1 MAESLGEKLRQ
12 AREEKGISISEVAE
26 QTRISPI
33 YLESIENDDYRALP
47 GGIFNKGFIKSFAKY
62 VGVDEQEAMQDYA
75 KLSVGQEG
83 IGDHKSSKSYRPEV
97 LTDDSSRS
105 SILPTVIFAAI
116 ILGLMTWGILTLV
129 NYLKDSQSQV
139 VENNIANNNTKVDN
153 SDSDVNSNSNTQPDP
168 IPATDSLKVQVKT
181 TAPELSLITI
191 VDGTKEVT
199 VITPELERTV
209 EADESVT
216 LNYYKGLADTIS
228 LTINGKKIE
237 TPVPPASYRKNG
249 FEYQINMAN
258 IKQIL
263 QSGKIDLE
271 GAPVDS
277 NTNTAA
283 DPAAQEANNSPR

>member
-1 MAESLGEKLRQ
+1 MADSLGEKLRQ
-12 AREEKGISISEVAE
+12 AREKKGISISEVAE

-33 YLESIENDDYRALP
+33 YLESIEKDDYRTLP

-75 KLSVGQEG
+75 QLSASQEG
-83 IGDHKSSKSYRPEV
+83 IDDHQSSKSYRPEV
-97 LTDDSSRS
+97 LTDDSNRS
-105 SILPTVIFAAI
+105 SILPTIIFAAI

-139 VENNIANNNTKVDN
+139 VENNIANNNTKADADN
-153 SDSDVNSNSNTQPDP
+153 STVNSNSQTVP
-168 IPATDSLKVQVKT
+168 IPTTDSLKVQIKT
-181 TAPELSLITI
+181 TAPELSVTTI
-191 VDGTKEVT
+191 ADGTREVV
-199 VITPELERTV
+199 VITPATERTV

-216 LNYYKGLADTIS
+216 LNYYKGLADTIL

-237 TPVPPASYRKNG
+237 TPIPPAAYKKNG
-249 FEYQINMAN
+249 FEYQINMSN

-271 GAPVDS
+271 SPPSDPNA
-277 NTNTAA
+277 NTAA
-283 DPAAQEANNSPR
+283 VPNASTSPK